1 MSTVHVAGLM
11 GWGDVSRVVAV
22 KRLHPELARNPS
34 FVSMFLDEARI
45 AARIRHANVV
55 ATLEVLEDR
64 GELIERTRSRDERG

>member
-1 MSTVHVAGLM
+1 
-11 GWGDVSRVVAV
+11 
-22 KRLHPELARNPS
+22 
-34 FVSMFLDEARI
+34 MFLDEARI